1 MHAYVLIL
9 ILQEAT
15 ITCYVKQIIILLSV
29 IFTHTWECFCF
40 FSDAEQLLVLDSVPG
55 KVNPENG
62 DGEVEKV
69 LETLHNLPS
78 SVPSR
83 K

>member
-1 MHAYVLIL
+1 MLCLTVL
-9 ILQEAT
+9 
-15 ITCYVKQIIILLSV
+15 
-29 IFTHTWECFCF
+29 F
-40 FSDAEQLLVLDSVPG
+40 DAEQLWVLDSVPG
-55 KVNPENG
+55 EVSPENS

-69 LETLHNLPS
+69 LHTLQSLPS

>member
-1 MHAYVLIL
+1 MGM
-9 ILQEAT
+9 
-15 ITCYVKQIIILLSV
+15 LL
-29 IFTHTWECFCF
+29 CFCF

-55 KVNPENG
+55 KVNHENG

-69 LETLHNLPS
+69 LETLQNLPS